1 MDELIKKVAEAFRDY
16 VVNSDEFRR
25 NVANLVEDKFSQMA
39 VNDGDHVKELV
50 SNAISELDWESR
62 ITDNLDTSS
71 GVFECGVKDVVR
83 DMRFR
88 VEVD

>member
-1 MDELIKKVAEAFRDY
+1 MTPQQERAVALRDERLQQL
-16 VVNSDEFRR
+16 S
-25 NVANLVEDKFSQMA
+25 
-39 VNDGDHVKELV
+39 
-50 SNAISELDWESR
+50 SEHWESR

-71 GVFECGVKDVVR
+71 NVFECGVKDVVR

>member
-16 VVNSDEFRR
+16 VLKSPELQELVEKIAEQKAGDLIEFRIK
-25 NVANLVEDKFSQMA
+25 EK
-39 VNDGDHVKELV
+39 VNEVLDDV
-50 SNAISELDWESR
+50 DWESR

-71 GVFECGVKDVVR
+71 NVFESGVEVVVR

>member
-1 MDELIKKVAEAFRDY
+1 MDELIKKVAEAFRDF
-16 VVNSDEFRR
+16 VLKSPELQELVEKIAEQKAGDLSEFRI
-25 NVANLVEDKFSQMA
+25 KGK
-39 VNDGDHVKELV
+39 VNEFLDDV
-50 SNAISELDWESR
+50 DWESL

-71 GVFECGVKDVVR
+71 NVFECGVKDVVR

>member
-1 MDELIKKVAEAFRDY
+1 MNEVLDDI
-16 VVNSDEFRR
+16 
-25 NVANLVEDKFSQMA
+25 
-39 VNDGDHVKELV
+39 
-50 SNAISELDWESR
+50 DWESR

-71 GVFECGVKDVVR
+71 NVFECGVKDVVR

>member
-1 MDELIKKVAEAFRDY
+1 MDELIKKVAEAFRDF
-16 VVNSDEFRR
+16 VLKSPELQELVEKIAEQKAGDLSEFRIK
-25 NVANLVEDKFSQMA
+25 EK
-39 VNDGDHVKELV
+39 VNEVLDD
-50 SNAISELDWESR
+50 IDWESR

-71 GVFECGVKDVVR
+71 NVFESGVKDVVR

>member
-1 MDELIKKVAEAFRDY
+1 MDELIKKVAEAFRDF
-16 VVNSDEFRR
+16 VLKSPELQELVEKIAEQKAGDLSEFRIK
-25 NVANLVEDKFSQMA
+25 EK
-39 VNDGDHVKELV
+39 VNEVLDDV
-50 SNAISELDWESR
+50 DWESR

-71 GVFECGVKDVVR
+71 SNVFESGVKDVVR

>member
-1 MDELIKKVAEAFRDY
+1 MDELIKKVAEAFRDS
-16 VVNSDEFRR
+16 VLKSPELQKLIENIAEQKADNLSEFRI
-25 NVANLVEDKFSQMA
+25 NEK
-39 VNDGDHVKELV
+39 VNEALDD
-50 SNAISELDWESR
+50 IDWESR

-71 GVFECGVKDVVR
+71 NVFERGVKDVVR

>member
-1 MDELIKKVAEAFRDY
+1 MDELIKKVAEAFRDF
-16 VVNSDEFRR
+16 VLKSPELQELVEKIAEQKAGDLSEFRI
-25 NVANLVEDKFSQMA
+25 
-39 VNDGDHVKELV
+39 KEKVDEVLDDV
-50 SNAISELDWESR
+50 DWESR

-71 GVFECGVKDVVR
+71 TVFECGVKGVVR

>member
-1 MDELIKKVAEAFRDY
+1 MDELIKTVAEAFRDF
-16 VVNSDEFRR
+16 VLKSPELQKMVEKISEKKVDDLSEFRI
-25 NVANLVEDKFSQMA
+25 EEK
-39 VNDGDHVKELV
+39 VNEVLDDV
-50 SNAISELDWESR
+50 DWESR

-71 GVFECGVKDVVR
+71 NVFESGVEVVVR

>member
-1 MDELIKKVAEAFRDY
+1 MDELIKKVAEAFRDF
-16 VVNSDEFRR
+16 VLKSPELQE
-25 NVANLVEDKFSQMA
+25 LVEKIAEQKA
-39 VNDGDHVKELV
+39 GDL
-50 SNAISELDWESR
+50 SELRIKEKVNEVLDDVDWESR

-71 GVFECGVKDVVR
+71 NVFESGVEVVVR

>member
-1 MDELIKKVAEAFRDY
+1 MDELIKKVAEAFRKWVLKSPELQELVEKIAEQKAGDL
-16 VVNSDEFRR
+16 SEFRIK
-25 NVANLVEDKFSQMA
+25 EK
-39 VNDGDHVKELV
+39 VNEVLDDV
-50 SNAISELDWESR
+50 DWESR

-71 GVFECGVKDVVR
+71 NVFESGVKDVVR

>member
-1 MDELIKKVAEAFRDY
+1 MDELIKKVAEAFRDF
-16 VVNSDEFRR
+16 VLKSPELQELVEKIAEQKAGDLSEFRIK
-25 NVANLVEDKFSQMA
+25 EK
-39 VNDGDHVKELV
+39 VNEVLDDV
-50 SNAISELDWESR
+50 DWESR

-71 GVFECGVKDVVR
+71 NVFESGVKDVVR

>member
-1 MDELIKKVAEAFRDY
+1 MDELIKKVAEAFRDF
-16 VVNSDEFRR
+16 VLKSPELQELVEKIAEQKAGDLNEFRIK
-25 NVANLVEDKFSQMA
+25 EK
-39 VNDGDHVKELV
+39 VNEVLDD
-50 SNAISELDWESR
+50 IDWESR

-71 GVFECGVKDVVR
+71 NVFECGVKDVVR

>member
-1 MDELIKKVAEAFRDY
+1 MEELIKKVAEAFRDY
-16 VVNSDEFRR
+16 VLKSPEMESLIRR
-25 NVANLVEDKFSQMA
+25 EVETRLDR
-39 VNDGDHVKELV
+39 
-50 SNAISELDWESR
+50 ITELDETVRIAVDKRFDDVDWDSI

-71 GVFECGVKDVVR
+71 NVFESGVKDVVR

>member
-1 MDELIKKVAEAFRDY
+1 MDELIKKVAEAFRDF
-16 VVNSDEFRR
+16 VLKSPELQELVEKIAEQKAGDLSEFRIK
-25 NVANLVEDKFSQMA
+25 EK
-39 VNDGDHVKELV
+39 VNEVLDDV
-50 SNAISELDWESR
+50 DWESR

-71 GVFECGVKDVVR
+71 NVFEFGVKNVVR

>member
-16 VVNSDEFRR
+16 VINSDEFRR

-39 VNDGDHVKELV
+39 VNDDDHVKELV
-50 SNAISELDWESR
+50 SKAVGDIDWEDI

-71 GVFECGVKDVVR
+71 NAFESGVKDVVR
-83 DMRFR
+83 DMELR
-88 VEVD
+88 VEVR

>member
-16 VVNSDEFRR
+16 VLKSPE
-25 NVANLVEDKFSQMA
+25 LQEMVEKIAEQKA
-39 VNDGDHVKELV
+39 GDISEYRIKELV
-50 SNAISELDWESR
+50 NSALDDVDWEGR

-71 GVFECGVKDVVR
+71 NVFESGVKDVVR